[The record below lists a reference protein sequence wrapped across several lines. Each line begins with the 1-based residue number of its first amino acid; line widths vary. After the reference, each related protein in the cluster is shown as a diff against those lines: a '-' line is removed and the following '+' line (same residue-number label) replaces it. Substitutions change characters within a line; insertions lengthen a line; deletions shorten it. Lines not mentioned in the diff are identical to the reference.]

1 MSRRTKAEIDQIKR
15 WIHQLCQ
22 DMHPMTV
29 RQLFYQL
36 TTHGV
41 IDKTEAEY
49 KQTVCRLTAVMR
61 LAGELPWYWLSDNT
75 RWIRKP
81 DTYGSLDDCLEQAQ
95 RAYRRSLWDPNT
107 NDQYV
112 EVWLEKDALSGV
124 LYEVT
129 REYDVP
135 LMVTRGYPSLSY
147 QHSAAMGIKQQL
159 AARGTY
165 GEATIYYFGDFD
177 PSGADI
183 SRSTEQRLREFVGNR
198 QSGWLNFKRVA
209 VNHDQIAEMNL
220 PTRPTKTKDSRSKN
234 FGFDYSCEV
243 DSIRPDVLRSMVR
256 TSISAHIDTD
266 QIKAAQEIERH
277 ERELLQDIRSRL

>member
-1 MSRRTKAEIDQIKR
+1 MARRTKAEIDRIKR
-15 WIHQLCQ
+15 WIYQLCK

-49 KQTVCRLTAVMR
+49 KQTVCRLTANMR
-61 LAGELPWYWLSDNT
+61 LAGELPWHWLADNT

-81 DTYGSLDDCLEQAQ
+81 NTYGSLNDCLEQAQ
-95 RAYRRSLWDPNT
+95 LAYRRSLWDPNT

-183 SRSTEQRLREFVGNR
+183 SRSTEQRLRELVGNR

-256 TSISAHIDTD
+256 TSISHHIDAD
-266 QIKAAQEIERH
+266 QIKAAQEIERQ

>member
-1 MSRRTKAEIDQIKR
+1 MARRTKAEIDHVKLCIY
-15 WIHQLCQ
+15 QLCREMQ
-22 DMHPMTV
+22 PMTV

-36 TTHGV
+36 TTLGV
-41 IDKTEAEY
+41 INKTEAEY
-49 KQTVCRLTAVMR
+49 KQTVCRLTANMR
-61 LAGELPWYWLSDNT
+61 VAGELPWHWLTDNT

-81 DTYGSLDDCLEQAQ
+81 ETYGGLDDCLEQAQ

-147 QHSAAMGIKQQL
+147 LHNAATTIQQEL
-159 AARGTY
+159 EDRWS

-177 PSGADI
+177 PSGLDI
-183 SRSTEQRLREFVGNR
+183 SRNTEQRLQEFVDSDALAFNR
-198 QSGWLNFKRVA
+198 IA
-209 VNHDQIAEMNL
+209 VNEDQIAELLL
-220 PTRPTKTKDSRSKN
+220 PTRPTKATDSRSKN
-234 FGFDYSCEV
+234 FGSDISCEV
-243 DSIRPDVLRSMVR
+243 DAIRPDVLRSMVR
-256 TSISAHIDTD
+256 TCISNHIDSE

>member
-1 MSRRTKAEIDQIKR
+1 MARRTKAEIARIKC
-15 WIHQLCQ
+15 WIYQLCE

-49 KQTVCRLTAVMR
+49 KQTVCRLTANMR
-61 LAGELPWYWLSDNT
+61 LAGELPWHWLADNT

-81 DTYGSLDDCLEQAQ
+81 KTYGGLDDCLEQAQ
-95 RAYRRSLWDPNT
+95 LAYRRSLWDPNT

-129 REYDVP
+129 KEYDVP

-147 QHSAAMGIKQQL
+147 LQSAA
-159 AARGTY
+159 
-165 GEATIYYFGDFD
+165 ATI
-177 PSGADI
+177 
-183 SRSTEQRLREFVGNR
+183 
-198 QSGWLNFKRVA
+198 
-209 VNHDQIAEMNL
+209 
-220 PTRPTKTKDSRSKN
+220 
-234 FGFDYSCEV
+234 
-243 DSIRPDVLRSMVR
+243 
-256 TSISAHIDTD
+256 
-266 QIKAAQEIERH
+266 
-277 ERELLQDIRSRL
+277 

>member
-1 MSRRTKAEIDQIKR
+1 MARRTKAEIDHIKLC
-15 WIHQLCQ
+15 IYQLCREMQ
-22 DMHPMTV
+22 PMTV

-36 TTHGV
+36 TTLGV
-41 IDKTEAEY
+41 INKTEAEY
-49 KQTVCRLTAVMR
+49 KQTVCRLTANMR
-61 LAGELPWYWLSDNT
+61 FAGELPWHWLADNT

-81 DTYGSLDDCLEQAQ
+81 MTYGGLDDCLEQAQ

-147 QHSAAMGIKQQL
+147 LHSAAATIQQEL
-159 AARGTY
+159 EERWG

-177 PSGADI
+177 PSGLDI
-183 SRSTEQRLREFVGNR
+183 SRNTEKRLQEFVD
-198 QSGWLNFKRVA
+198 SDALAFKRVA
-209 VNHDQIAEMNL
+209 VNEDQIAELLL
-220 PTRPTKTKDSRSKN
+220 PTRPTKATDSRSKN
-234 FGFDYSCEV
+234 FGSDISCEV
-243 DSIRPDVLRSMVR
+243 DAIRPDVLRSMVR
-256 TSISAHIDTD
+256 ACISDHIDAE
-266 QIKAAQEIERH
+266 QIKAAQEIERQ
-277 ERELLQDIRSRL
+277 ERQLLQDIRSRL

>member
-1 MSRRTKAEIDQIKR
+1 MSRRTKAEIDHIKLS
-15 WIHQLCQ
+15 IYGLCERYR
-22 DMHPMTV
+22 PMTV
-29 RQLFYQL
+29 RQLFYAL
-36 TTHGV
+36 TVEQV
-41 IDKTEAEY
+41 IPKTEGAY
-49 KQTVCRLTAVMR
+49 KNIVCRLTKEMR
-61 LAGELPWYWLSDNT
+61 LAGELPWHWLADHT
-75 RWIRKP
+75 RWMRKP

-95 RAYRRSLWDPNT
+95 LAYRRALWDPNT

-112 EVWLEKDALSGV
+112 EVWLEKDALAGV
-124 LYEVT
+124 LSPVT
-129 REYDVP
+129 EEYDVP

-220 PTRPTKTKDSRSKN
+220 PTRPTKTTDSRSKK
-234 FGFDYSCEV
+234 FGFDFSCEV
-243 DSIRPDVLRSMVR
+243 DAIRPDALRQMVR
-256 TSISAHIDTD
+256 DCITDHIDPD
-266 QIKAAQEIERH
+266 QIAVIQETEQQERQ
-277 ERELLQDIRSRL
+277 LLEDIRSRL

>member
-1 MSRRTKAEIDQIKR
+1 MARRTKAEIARIKC
-15 WIHQLCQ
+15 WIYQLCE

-49 KQTVCRLTAVMR
+49 KQTVCRLTANMR
-61 LAGELPWYWLSDNT
+61 LAGELPWHWLADNT

-81 DTYGSLDDCLEQAQ
+81 KTYGGLDDCLEQAQ
-95 RAYRRSLWDPNT
+95 PAYRRSLWDPNT
-107 NDQYV
+107 SDQYV

-147 QHSAAMGIKQQL
+147 LQSAAATIERELEDRWG
-159 AARGTY
+159 

-177 PSGADI
+177 PSGVDI
-183 SRSTEQRLREFVGNR
+183 SRTTEQRL
-198 QSGWLNFKRVA
+198 Q
-209 VNHDQIAEMNL
+209 
-220 PTRPTKTKDSRSKN
+220 
-234 FGFDYSCEV
+234 
-243 DSIRPDVLRSMVR
+243 
-256 TSISAHIDTD
+256 
-266 QIKAAQEIERH
+266 
-277 ERELLQDIRSRL
+277 